1 MLGSR
6 IPVWDKVSHLP
17 CFCVSSVR
25 MCVCVCVMG
34 IHTYIKSH
42 ILYEVYFL
50 QWRMCRSCSLSF
62 LPQSSHI
69 LSPLSVL
76 ELSHPAVF
84 AAICTFYGTF
94 TCTFSPMCN
103 KRCSFGKNA
112 HWLFLYHVRWCSLHV
127 SFHALSPFYSPY
139 LQLSDELKQHLNQ
152 TMTANYAQPGKESIT
167 IAVDRLQ
174 QDVRTTMVK
183 LLLWSFSPCH
193 SLFLPYVV
201 LNLAL

>member
-112 HWLFLYHVRWCSLHV
+112 HWLFFIMYADARCMFRFMLCLLFILLTCSWATSWSSTLTR
-127 SFHALSPFYSPY
+127 PWR
-139 LQLSDELKQHLNQ
+139 Q
-152 TMTANYAQPGKESIT
+152 TMPNLE
-167 IAVDRLQ
+167 R
-174 QDVRTTMVK
+174 
-183 LLLWSFSPCH
+183 SP
-193 SLFLPYVV
+193 SQ
-201 LNLAL
+201 